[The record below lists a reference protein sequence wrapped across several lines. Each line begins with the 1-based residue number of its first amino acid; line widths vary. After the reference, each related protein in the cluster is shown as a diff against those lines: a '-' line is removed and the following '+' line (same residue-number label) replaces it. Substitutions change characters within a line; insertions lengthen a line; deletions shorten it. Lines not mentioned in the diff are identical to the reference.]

1 MMSKG
6 QAVRL
11 SVLAVWFVTGFASP
25 VSASEGTFSLFP
37 ALKPETERLQI
48 SGAMD
53 TAAIAPLIR
62 DFQKQRPDIAVAYN
76 DRVTND
82 LYEDAD
88 AACMAKTS
96 FADVILSSSVDHLV
110 KLANDGCARSYQSQY
125 TVNVP
130 EWTQWRN
137 EVYGFTFEPAV
148 LVYNSDYVAPDEMAA
163 THGELADLL
172 RRKNDYYF
180 RRVGTYDL
188 RTSGIGYLLAF
199 LDAQQASATYGRL
212 LESMS
217 RTESALYCCNND
229 VLRRLES
236 GELYIGYNILGS
248 YAYAAQKRNPKLRIT
263 MMRDYTHI
271 LSRGVLL
278 PRYAKNYRLGESF
291 LDYLLSPQGKAVA
304 LQEGISFPWDGVP
317 PSDINAPGSLLTSG
331 IGRPIRIGPSL
342 LAAQDQMRRQRFIGD
357 WQDAMLP
364 ASLEP

>member
-1 MMSKG
+1 MTRYPLLKI
-6 QAVRL
+6 L
-11 SVLAVWFVTGFASP
+11 SLTLCLATGSP
-25 VSASEGTFSLFP
+25 LVAYASEGTASLFP
-37 ALKPETERLQI
+37 AQQTETERLHI
-48 SGAMD
+48 NGAMD
-53 TAAIAPLIR
+53 TAAIAPLIE
-62 DFQKQRPDIAVAYN
+62 DFQKRRPGIAVAYQ
-76 DRVTND
+76 DFITND
-82 LYEDAD
+82 LYEKAD
-88 AACMAKTS
+88 TACAGKVS
-96 FADVILSSSVDHLV
+96 FADIILSSSVDHLV
-110 KLANDGCARSYQSQY
+110 KLANDGCARSYSSQY
-125 TVNVP
+125 TTDIP

-137 EVYGFTFEPAV
+137 EVYGFTFEPAL

-248 YAYAAQKRNPKLRIT
+248 YAYAAQKRNPKLRIV

-271 LSRGVLL
+271 LSRGALL
-278 PRYAKNYRLGESF
+278 PRFAQNNHLGESF
-291 LDYLLSPQGKAVA
+291 LDYLLSPQGKTIA
-304 LQEGISFPWDGVP
+304 LEHGVSFSWDGVP
-317 PSDINAPGSLLTSG
+317 PPDIDAPASLLTSG
-331 IGRPIRIGPSL
+331 NGRPIRIGPSL
-342 LAAQDQMRRQRFIGD
+342 LAAQDQMRKQRFISD
-357 WQDAMLP
+357 WRDAMLP